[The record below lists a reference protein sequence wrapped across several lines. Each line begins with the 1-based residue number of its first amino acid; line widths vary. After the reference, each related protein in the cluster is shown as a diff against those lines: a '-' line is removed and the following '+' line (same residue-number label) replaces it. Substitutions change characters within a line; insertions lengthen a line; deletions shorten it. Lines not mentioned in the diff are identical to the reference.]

1 MSRNAIEA
9 LLEYL
14 KAIVKDY
21 GDCDEDWYDTKM
33 VSWGYHSLTLGELYQ
48 CIQRLEVMDADRQE
62 KRLYK
67 ADAEYWQREWEK
79 KHLNNVPDA
88 MLEAEVLF
96 WKEKCA
102 EEKKRRVDASRWA
115 RAWKRAAKRHR
126 FQQRTVGM
134 MREALE
140 SLTGIIA
147 FARVIDERDKARNWA
162 CAWKRAAKH
171 NRSQLRAART
181 VQGARKSGWECSRVL
196 LDEMVTILEERN
208 EARRW
213 ARRLYQAA
221 RQAREAIMG
230 LGQFTCSA
238 YEGGESNWREYL
250 SINMP
255 DAYNALCE
263 ALAEEE

>member
-1 MSRNAIEA
+1 MSRDPIEA

-14 KAIVKDY
+14 NVIVKNY

-33 VSWGYHSLTLGELYQ
+33 MNWGHHSLTLGELFQ

-88 MLEAEVLF
+88 MLEAEVSF
-96 WKEKCA
+96 WKEKWA
-102 EEKKRRVDASRWA
+102 EEKKRRVDASR
-115 RAWKRAAKRHR
+115 
-126 FQQRTVGM
+126 
-134 MREALE
+134 
-140 SLTGIIA
+140 
-147 FARVIDERDKARNWA
+147 WA

-171 NRSQLRAART
+171 NRSQLRTART
-181 VQGARKSGWECSRVL
+181 VQEARKSGRECSRVL

-213 ARRLYQAA
+213 ARRLYRAA
-221 RQAREAIMG
+221 KQAREAILD
-230 LGQFTCSA
+230 LGRRTCDA
-238 YEGGESNWREYL
+238 YEYKTTNWRKYL
-250 SINMP
+250 GANML
-255 DAYNALCE
+255 DAYDTLCKT
-263 ALAEEE
+263 LGEEE